1 MVKGRA
7 QEYLPLSPPSIPFH
21 LPSGVIVRV
30 LTLCLPIVAAAQQ
43 PVRPIPRPPA
53 PPPSQW
59 VGLFGEYGLLTDS
72 AAILFVFERGGKLL
86 LRAPAGDTSTLEP
99 VSDTE
104 FTAAARAG
112 RRYVFHREPDGHAV
126 ALLIGDVRAPR
137 RNVGPERGQQL
148 RLTPVRPVAELL
160 VEDRNAT
167 PPAESGSF
175 RKPELVELASLDSTI
190 HYEIRYATTNDFLGS
205 AFYSSA
211 HAFMQRPAARALL
224 RAHRK
229 LRALGYGLL
238 IHDAYRPWYV
248 TKVFWDATPPDR
260 HWLVA
265 NPDRGSKHNRGCA
278 VDLTL
283 YDLRTGAPLDM
294 GGTYDEATPRSAV
307 DYPVATEEQWWRRE
321 LLRRVM
327 EDEGFSRNP
336 SEWWHFDYKDWRS
349 YPILNLTFE
358 ALSR

>member
-1 MVKGRA
+1 MRA
-7 QEYLPLSPPSIPFH
+7 GPT
-21 LPSGVIVRV
+21 VRLI
-30 LTLCLPIVAAAQQ
+30 LTLLATCFPAVAAAQ
-43 PVRPIPRPPA
+43 RSAIPPRPA
-53 PPPSQW
+53 PPPAGW
-59 VGLFGEYGLLTDS
+59 IGLLGEYGVGGDS
-72 AAILFVFERGGKLL
+72 TAILFVFERGGTLF
-86 LRAPAGDTSTLEP
+86 LRAAAGDTAVLRQD
-99 VSDTE
+99 SDTE
-104 FTAAARAG
+104 FTARGRGG

-126 ALLIGDVRAPR
+126 ALLFGQTRAPR
-137 RNVGPERGQQL
+137 RAVGPEAGQQL
-148 RLTPVRPVAELL
+148 HLTPVRPVADLL

-190 HYEIRYATTNDFLGS
+190 HYDIRYATTNDFLGS
-205 AFYSSA
+205 VFYSSA
-211 HAFMQRPAARALL
+211 HAFMQRPAAQALL
-224 RAHRK
+224 RAQRR

-248 TKVFWDATPPDR
+248 TKVFWDATPVDR

-307 DYPVATEEQWWRRE
+307 DYPVATDEQWWRRD
-321 LLRRVM
+321 LLRIVM
-327 EDEGFSRNP
+327 TDEGFARNP
-336 SEWWHFDYKDWRS
+336 AEWWHFDFSEWRS
-349 YPILNLTFE
+349 YPILNLPFE
-358 ALSR
+358 ALSQ

>member
-21 LPSGVIVRV
+21 LPTEVTVRV
-30 LTLCLPIVAAAQQ
+30 LAFCLPVVAAAQQ
-43 PVRPIPRPPA
+43 PVPPIPRPPA
-53 PPPSQW
+53 PPPPRW
-59 VGLFGEYGLLTDS
+59 VGLLGEYGVGTDS
-72 AAILFVFERGGKLL
+72 TAIVFVFE
-86 LRAPAGDTSTLEP
+86 PA
-99 VSDTE
+99 SDTE
-104 FTAAARAG
+104 FTASGRG
-112 RRYVFHREPDGHAV
+112 GGTRRYVFHREPDGHAV
-126 ALLIGDVRAPR
+126 ALLFGDVRAPR
-137 RNVGPERGQQL
+137 RAVGPEGGQQL

-160 VEDRNAT
+160 TEDRNLT

-175 RKPELVELASLDSTI
+175 RKPELVEVASLDSTI

-205 AFYSSA
+205 VFYSSA
-211 HAFMQRPAARALL
+211 HAFLQRPAAQALL

-248 TKVFWDATPPDR
+248 TKVFWDATPVDR

-278 VDLTL
+278 VDLTI

-307 DYPVATEEQWWRRE
+307 DYPVATGEQWWRRE

-358 ALSR
+358 ALSQ

>member
-1 MVKGRA
+1 
-7 QEYLPLSPPSIPFH
+7 
-21 LPSGVIVRV
+21 VRV
-30 LTLCLPIVAAAQQ
+30 LAFCLPIVAAAQQ
-43 PVRPIPRPPA
+43 PAQSAIPPRPA
-53 PPPSQW
+53 PPPAGW
-59 VGLFGEYGLLTDS
+59 VGLLGEYGVGGDS
-72 AAILFVFERGGKLL
+72 TAIVFVFERSGRLL
-86 LRAPAGDTSTLEP
+86 LRAAAGDTTRLEP

-104 FTAAARAG
+104 FIGGRAQKH
-112 RRYVFHREPDGHAV
+112 YVFHREPDGHAV
-126 ALLIGDVRAPR
+126 ALLFGDVRAAR
-137 RNVGPERGQQL
+137 RAVGPEGGQQL
-148 RLTPVRPVAELL
+148 RLAPVRPVAELIA
-160 VEDRNAT
+160 EDRNVT

-175 RKPELVELASLDSTI
+175 RKPELVELASLDTTI

-205 AFYSSA
+205 VFYSSA
-211 HAFMQRPAARALL
+211 HAFMQRPAAQALL
-224 RAHRK
+224 RAHRR

-248 TKVFWDATPPDR
+248 TKVFWDATPVDR

-278 VDLTL
+278 VDLTI
-283 YDLRTGAPLDM
+283 YDLRTGTPLDM

-307 DYPVATEEQWWRRE
+307 DYPVTTDEQWWRRE

-358 ALSR
+358 ALSQ